1 MSQVTCQVASGVAS
15 HSSRVFRGG
24 VVRFPRMTG
33 LRTGSEMRRALSGQQ
48 LLNCRSPPGRVTYD
62 PPMEPAT
69 IAARLASSAV
79 TPIVRKL
86 FVREAPGAGLVDR
99 PVRISSLVSF
109 KGEQRTLTERDLS
122 KLAEELADRAVQA
135 AGPHEAPD
143 AETRR
148 ELAEAVA
155 AALHSMGDLDMD
167 DVQAV
172 QLGPEGLARQLARPS
187 GLSATAEAYFGPLI
201 HTACLHILNFFSR
214 RSTFIP
220 RTLVEQTRQLDRII
234 TTQDLLLSRVPSLSA
249 EDTRFEQQYAE
260 HIARK
265 HGELTIYGLDLRHAR
280 EWRLDSA
287 YISLEATQ
295 DTGDRLRTAIS
306 LPADRALHGQER
318 VLLRGAAGSGKTTLV
333 QWLAVTAARQT
344 YDEHLT
350 HLIGRVPFVL
360 PLRRVVREGL
370 PPTPDRFL
378 HAARSAL
385 AGGQPAGWAHRVL
398 RAGRG
403 LLLIDGIDEIPD
415 EQREEVRRWM
425 RELMGDF
432 PGNLWLVTSRPSA
445 VREDWLAGEHF
456 TELTLSPMAR
466 HETAAFVRRWH
477 DAADADPD
485 LADVLL
491 GAMRTNADL
500 GRLAVNPLMCG
511 LLCALHRERHGFLP
525 NSRKD
530 LYDAALAMLLERRDV
545 ERSVAVPDSL
555 RLSKETQVQLLQKL
569 AHWMIRND
577 RAEMEQADAIAQF
590 GRALS
595 QMAHV
600 DASPEEV
607 FRHLLD
613 RSGLLREPAEG
624 RVDFVH
630 RTFQDYL
637 GAKAAVEEG
646 DFPLLLDNAHRDQW
660 EDVIRMAVA
669 HARPAERARLL
680 RGLIAENDDGG
691 VLLRNALLAAACLEQ
706 ATELDPAVRDEIT
719 KLTATV
725 LPPKDTQTARLL
737 GEYGRAIILG
747 LLPGPE
753 DVTDTEAEFT
763 VVAAS
768 LTGDD
773 AALPVLAR
781 YRDHPSLN
789 VRRQLVFAWH
799 RFDTDEYAREIVA
812 HLDPKD
818 LYFTAHHIDHLRALR
833 AMGGRSRIQ
842 VAREHDPE
850 VLTEHIDAERLTH
863 LWLLAGLPRVG
874 EDWWSAFP
882 NLHTLVLPRPAIVPP
897 HLTVVVA
904 RDSLTHG

>member
-1 MSQVTCQVASGVAS
+1 
-15 HSSRVFRGG
+15 
-24 VVRFPRMTG
+24 
-33 LRTGSEMRRALSGQQ
+33 
-48 LLNCRSPPGRVTYD
+48 
-62 PPMEPAT
+62 MEPAT

-172 QLGPEGLARQLARPS
+172 QLGPEGLARQLTRPS
-187 GLSATAEAYFGPLI
+187 GLSATAEAYFGPLM

-445 VREDWLAGEHF
+445 VREDWLAGEEF
-456 TELTLSPMAR
+456 TELSLSPMAR

-680 RGLIAENDDGG
+680 LGLITETDVDDFGAHFVEETPNGRGLRRLSFHRI
-691 VLLRNALLAAACLEQ
+691 LLAAACLEQ
-706 ATELDPAVRDEIT
+706 ATELDPTVRDEVT
-719 KLTATV
+719 RMTAYL
-725 LPPKDTQTARLL
+725 LPPQFREIAGMLADRSGSLV
-737 GEYGRAIILG
+737 LG

-753 DVTDTEAEFT
+753 GLTDREAEFT

-768 LTGDD
+768 RTGLD

-781 YRDHPSLN
+781 YRNHPSLD
-789 VRRQLVFAWH
+789 VRRQLVGAWH

-842 VAREHDPE
+842 IAREHDPE

-863 LWLLAGLPRVG
+863 LWLLAGLPPVG

-882 NLHTLVLPRPAIVPP
+882 NLHKLVLPRPAIVPP

>member
-1 MSQVTCQVASGVAS
+1 
-15 HSSRVFRGG
+15 
-24 VVRFPRMTG
+24 
-33 LRTGSEMRRALSGQQ
+33 
-48 LLNCRSPPGRVTYD
+48 
-62 PPMEPAT
+62 MEPAT

-172 QLGPEGLARQLARPS
+172 QLGPEGLARQLTRPS

-295 DTGDRLRTAIS
+295 DTGDR
-306 LPADRALHGQER
+306 
-318 VLLRGAAGSGKTTLV
+318 
-333 QWLAVTAARQT
+333 
-344 YDEHLT
+344 
-350 HLIGRVPFVL
+350 
-360 PLRRVVREGL
+360 
-370 PPTPDRFL
+370 FL

-445 VREDWLAGEHF
+445 VREDWLAGEEF
-456 TELTLSPMAR
+456 TELSLSPMAR

-680 RGLIAENDDGG
+680 LGLITETDVDDFGAHFVEETPNGRGLRRLSFHRI
-691 VLLRNALLAAACLEQ
+691 LLAAACLEQ
-706 ATELDPAVRDEIT
+706 ATELDPTVRDEVT
-719 KLTATV
+719 RMTAYL
-725 LPPKDTQTARLL
+725 LPPQFREIAGMLADRSGSLV
-737 GEYGRAIILG
+737 LG

-753 DVTDTEAEFT
+753 GLTDREAEFT

-768 LTGDD
+768 RTGLD

-781 YRDHPSLN
+781 YRNHPSLD
-789 VRRQLVFAWH
+789 VRRQLVGAWH

-842 VAREHDPE
+842 IAREHDPE

-863 LWLLAGLPRVG
+863 LWLLAGLPPVG

-882 NLHTLVLPRPAIVPP
+882 NLHKLVLPRPAIVPP